1 LVFST
6 QRLTVIISERLR
18 PEQAQIWVGGRIVV
32 VGPGPRAA
40 ERAEYAL
47 RTWRLCA
54 QATALEAEA
63 AGREK
68 ASTLSS

>member
-18 PEQAQIWVGGRIVV
+18 PEQSQIWAGGRIVV

-47 RTWRLCA
+47 RTWRLCER
-54 QATALEAEA
+54 ATELDEA
-63 AGREK
+63 AGRK
-68 ASTLSS
+68 AATLSR